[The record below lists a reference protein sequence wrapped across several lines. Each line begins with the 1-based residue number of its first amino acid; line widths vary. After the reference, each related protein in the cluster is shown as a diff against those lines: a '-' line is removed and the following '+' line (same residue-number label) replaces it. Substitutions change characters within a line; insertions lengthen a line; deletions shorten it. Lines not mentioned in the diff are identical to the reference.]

1 MTEIAELEMPHLLA
15 AVLWLVGVV
24 VAILRKLVS

>member
-1 MTEIAELEMPHLLA
+1 MTEIAELEMPHLVA
-15 AVLWLVGVV
+15 AALWLVGVV